1 MTDILKSLNKAQKQ
15 AVTTTEGP
23 LLIIAGA
30 GTGKTTVIT
39 HRIAH
44 IIEKKLAKP
53 SEILALTFTEKAAGE
68 MEERVDV
75 LVPYGYIDTRI
86 STFHAFGNRVLQEN
100 AIDLGLPPDFRVM
113 TRPQQVLFFQ
123 QNLFAFDLDY
133 YRPLSNPTKF
143 IEAILSLI
151 SRAKDEDISPD
162 QYLDYVKQ
170 LKKTPPKKIEMSKE
184 ECIEKIR
191 IPESKKRFIGCWRP
205 GCTYSSPF
213 SRQTKNFKRL
223 SREI

>member
-1 MTDILKSLNKAQKQ
+1 MSDILKDLNSEQKQ

-30 GTGKTTVIT
+30 GTGKTTAIT

-68 MEERVDV
+68 MEERVDI
-75 LVPYGYIDTRI
+75 LVPYGYIDTQI

-113 TRPQQVLFFQ
+113 TRPQQILFFQ
-123 QNLFAFDLDY
+123 QNLFALGLEY

-151 SRAKDEDISPD
+151 SRCKDEDITPE
-162 QYLDYVKQ
+162 QYLRYVQK
-170 LKKTPPKKIEMSKE
+170 LKMQNAKLKMTREEKE
-184 ECIEKIR
+184 EFKVEV
-191 IPESKKRFIGCWRP
+191 KK
-205 GCTYSSPF
+205 
-213 SRQTKNFKRL
+213 
-223 SREI
+223 

>member
-1 MTDILKSLNKAQKQ
+1 MQDILEGLNKAQKEG
-15 AVTTTEGP
+15 VTTTEGP

-39 HRIAH
+39 HRIAQ

-75 LVPYGYIDTRI
+75 LVPYGYIDTTI

-113 TRPQQVLFFQ
+113 TRPQQILFFQ
-123 QNLFAFDLDY
+123 QNLFA
-133 YRPLSNPTKF
+133 
-143 IEAILSLI
+143 A
-151 SRAKDEDISPD
+151 
-162 QYLDYVKQ
+162 
-170 LKKTPPKKIEMSKE
+170 
-184 ECIEKIR
+184 
-191 IPESKKRFIGCWRP
+191 
-205 GCTYSSPF
+205 
-213 SRQTKNFKRL
+213 
-223 SREI
+223 